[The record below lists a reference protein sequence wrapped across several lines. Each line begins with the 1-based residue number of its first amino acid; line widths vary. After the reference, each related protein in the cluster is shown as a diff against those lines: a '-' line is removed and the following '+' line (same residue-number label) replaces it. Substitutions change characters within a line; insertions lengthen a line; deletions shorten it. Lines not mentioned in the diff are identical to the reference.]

1 MLEER
6 QKEGNKKQRH
16 RKIDMPND
24 QICILMPALKYHPRC
39 IFNSHNPIKRFTTF
53 ASLQSNCMSW
63 RHLWIVLVLLKVTVT
78 GVLFYFFALLMFS
91 LSQTKCILFKSQFNL
106 NMSVDRQEQMLTYAL
121 FHIWRRKSQGEAT
134 FSALPK
140 SVKEDLKRPHFCG
153 LRGAAAWMW
162 NGLIPQELHCSNPA
176 LQ

>member
-16 RKIDMPND
+16 RKIDTANY

-39 IFNSHNPIKRFTTF
+39 IFNSHNPIKTFTAF
-53 ASLQSNCMSW
+53 ASLHSNCMRW
-63 RHLWIVLVLLKVTVT
+63 RHLWIGLVLLKVTVT
-78 GVLFYFFALLMFS
+78 GVLFYFLALLTFS

-106 NMSVDRQEQMLTYAL
+106 NVCVDRQEQMLTYAL

-134 FSALPK
+134 VSALPK
-140 SVKEDLKRPHFCG
+140 SLKEDLKRPPFCG
-153 LRGAAAWMW
+153 LRGTAEWMW
-162 NGLIPQELHCSNPA
+162 NALIPQELRCSNPA